1 MADVIEM
8 RPGVRKNASTP
19 EEMVAIYN
27 QLLAATARANWREGY
42 LQGQHETLPFI
53 AVAAAIAFIIGWSIG

>member
-1 MADVIEM
+1 
-8 RPGVRKNASTP
+8 
-19 EEMVAIYN
+19 MVAIYN